1 MNDKIVINAKN
12 IIKKSFKYKKN
23 ITIKKTKKE
32 RAIMLKISK
41 SEIKNF
47 LKTPSSGAIT
57 SATHKIVYGAMAE
70 DHELKNMYNQAYS
83 IPSDDIKNRFSIDSE
98 NEKYLIYMP
107 LRVKEISTSNYTD
120 ITIGFDGI
128 DFSFFINEDI
138 QLLSKNIK
146 KNENTIYSS
155 FAEIYEENNQ
165 IPKELKYLTSNVKI
179 IDSLL
184 EYEKNLNQLLNDSKS
199 IKNNKNETKEK
210 INKNEKKSTKS
221 VDSNQN
227 NTTSIHKV
235 KENDLGFQNQT
246 VMMQVETPK
255 VEIDPIQLQKIN
267 DFKRSLGLKILKSK
281 EENAKINFRNI
292 KYPKPTNALEEA
304 IFLNGGTKPILCY
317 GRQGSGKSFTA
328 EAFAKKLEKELG
340 IPIAF
345 YDILLEKNLDKAD
358 IVGSPVLKDDAFNY
372 QKMAEAFMSAR
383 DGHLTIFLVDEIFRL
398 KEMGTFFNLFGK
410 THYKLDTGRQLEV
423 VELITE
429 DLNGELQTTHYCL
442 SDRKVLNPNVVIDN
456 AKIQYLK
463 SSDDISFKQ
472 MPEQKIKDRLALGEI
487 PTIERKD
494 YLKYNLD
501 ALKVSSFYTSEQI
514 KAPIEKLIIIAAGNI
529 GNEFQAHFHLDTDK
543 AFKSRWAICEL
554 PAPTLKDYIKVF
566 ENTLVEAH
574 QNGYVRWDSTKVNI
588 EHAIKTTTQSVKTI
602 FEQIFKMSTQRKSNK
617 DNSSIESNISHRN
630 FVELADNLCKQTEI
644 NSNTIKKCFK
654 AQEKA
659 ILPHIEDANSRRATK
674 EDVQLYTQIIDI
686 ALGIKQQESPLVQ
699 ENNNTENQDISNA
712 RTL

>member
-1 MNDKIVINAKN
+1 
-12 IIKKSFKYKKN
+12 
-23 ITIKKTKKE
+23 
-32 RAIMLKISK
+32 MLRISK
-41 SEIKNF
+41 AEIKNF

-57 SATHKIVYGAMAE
+57 SATHKIVYGSIAE
-70 DHELKNMYNQAYS
+70 DHELKTMYNQAYS
-83 IPSDDIKNRFSIDSE
+83 LNPDDIKNRFSIDTN
-98 NEKYLIYMP
+98 NEKYLIYMS
-107 LRVKEISTSNYTD
+107 LRVKEITTSNYTD
-120 ITIGFDGI
+120 ITIGFDGV
-128 DFSFFINEDI
+128 DFSFFINEDL

-184 EYEKNLNQLLNDSKS
+184 EYEKNLNQLLNDSKL
-199 IKNNKNETKEK
+199 IKNNKTETKEK
-210 INKNEKKSTKS
+210 TNKNENEKKSTKN

-227 NTTSIHKV
+227 TTPLIHKV

-246 VMMQVETPK
+246 LTMQVETPK

-267 DFKRSLGLKILKSK
+267 DFKKSLGLKILKSK

-340 IPIAF
+340 IPVAF

-442 SDRKVLNPNVVIDN
+442 SDRKVLNPNIIIDN

-487 PTIERKD
+487 PIIERKD

-554 PAPTLKDYIKVF
+554 PAPTLKDYIRVF

-588 EHAIKTTTQSVKTI
+588 EQEIKTVTQSVKTI
-602 FEQIFKMSTQRKSNK
+602 FEQIFKMSTQRKAK

-644 NSNTIKKCFK
+644 NSKTIKKCLK

-674 EDVQLYTQIIDI
+674 EDIQLFNEIIDI
-686 ALGIKQQESPLVQ
+686 ALGIRQ
-699 ENNNTENQDISNA
+699 ENNPSIIDNNNENNETQDISNA
-712 RTL
+712 RTV